1 MRFAMLIVTGLLCV
15 GMSLAVAQEG
25 TVKKLVGS
33 WIVTKG
39 NAPPNAV
46 LTFSKDG
53 KLVMSV
59 DLQGKEL
66 KLEGTYTL
74 KDNAITSKLSFNGKE
89 MVEVHKIKKLT
100 ETELHTEDEKGMVDE
115 FKKK

>member
-1 MRFAMLIVTGLLCV
+1 MRFAMLIVTGMLCV
-15 GMSLAVAQEG
+15 GLSLAVAQEG
-25 TVKKLVGS
+25 TAKKLVGS

-46 LTFSKDG
+46 LTFTKDG
-53 KLVMSV
+53 KMALTA

-66 KLEGTYTL
+66 RLEGTYTL
-74 KDNAITSKLSFNGKE
+74 KDNEITSRLNFAGKE

-100 ETELHTEDEKGMVDE
+100 ETELHTEDEKGAVDE